1 MTANSCP
8 DFSTRL
14 NKNEVE
20 AVKINLYKY
29 HQALFSYVYTK
40 LQQKLEAHYIFK
52 NECDHN

>member
-8 DFSTRL
+8 DFSTRV

-29 HQALFSYVYTK
+29 Y
-40 LQQKLEAHYIFK
+40 
-52 NECDHN
+52 NELILAEPFV